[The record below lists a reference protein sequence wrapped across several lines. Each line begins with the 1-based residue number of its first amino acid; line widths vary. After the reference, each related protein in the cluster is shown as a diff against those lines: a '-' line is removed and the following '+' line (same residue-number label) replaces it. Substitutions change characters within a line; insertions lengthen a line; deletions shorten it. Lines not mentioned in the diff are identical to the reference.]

1 MGWLFSLPGLHL
13 CWLNLY
19 PVSRCKCRV
28 LLGKQCVIKWVE
40 ILIFRNHSIKPT
52 FEHCDGLV
60 WKAKCFENQF

>member
-1 MGWLFSLPGLHL
+1 MWNVNLTLKKKKKKGYVGWLFSLPGLHL

-40 ILIFRNHSIKPT
+40 IYSGITL
-52 FEHCDGLV
+52 
-60 WKAKCFENQF
+60 